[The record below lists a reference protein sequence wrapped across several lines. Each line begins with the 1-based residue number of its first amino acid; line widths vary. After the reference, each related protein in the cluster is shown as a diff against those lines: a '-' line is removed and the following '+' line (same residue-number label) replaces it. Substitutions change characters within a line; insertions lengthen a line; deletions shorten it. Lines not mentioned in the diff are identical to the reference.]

1 MFELTEEEKAKLDSG
16 EWTMDNVIAARL
28 TASVAAMR
36 GYKPLAPLASVAAA
50 AGAAAAMSGYKPAEA
65 VAADAMRGY
74 KPAEAAGAV
83 AADAMRGYKPAE
95 AAGAVAAAAEIAKSN
110 PESKAEDP
118 TYTVPT
124 YTVPESKAEDPSIWS
139 KLASMLPSAKKAG
152 TAMAGW
158 TRYNG
163 GSSPIAAA
171 YNSWLQGEKTRTAQ
185 AATQGTNAVT
195 QELIAKLNNDKAS
208 ETLKATKG
216 AEAKVKAEERVNTDF
231 RNDMNALYSKYTKAE
246 VDLEDL
252 ERKLAVTRSAGP
264 NGSVDS
270 NEETKLKNEIAA
282 VKTQLRTTLKD
293 IRDTADSY
301 KKLPS
306 ERYLALIANL
316 KEEANVTAEPEEEA
330 NVTAEP
336 EEEANVTAEPAP
348 TQDKPAP
355 TQDKPAPK
363 QKPKKQSA
371 PAPTIR
377 YDAKALNE
385 EHDEIIRASKT
396 FDATDYRNAEKVI
409 AWNKKAAA
417 FNDKLKEQKVPSDKV
432 KRIDP
437 LTVPTKSRNE
447 IKEDREEA
455 EKKRAKTIEEL
466 VKADPEYLPNP
477 VSTLA
482 KNNNKK
488 LEIKYGKQ
496 YDEEHGL
503 QTKK

>member
-1 MFELTEEEKAKLDSG
+1 
-16 EWTMDNVIAARL
+16 
-28 TASVAAMR
+28 
-36 GYKPLAPLASVAAA
+36 
-50 AGAAAAMSGYKPAEA
+50 
-65 VAADAMRGY
+65 
-74 KPAEAAGAV
+74 
-83 AADAMRGYKPAE
+83 MRGYKPAE

-185 AATQGTNAVT
+185 TATQGTNAVT

-208 ETLKATKG
+208 ETLKETKE
-216 AEAKVKAEERVNTDF
+216 AEDKVKAEERVNTDF
-231 RNDMNALYSKYTKAE
+231 RNDMSALYSKYTKAE
-246 VDLEDL
+246 ADLEDL

-301 KKLPS
+301 KKLPT

-316 KEEANVTAEPEEEA
+316 KEEA

-355 TQDKPAPK
+355 TQDKPAP
-363 QKPKKQSA
+363 
-371 PAPTIR
+371 TIH

-437 LTVPTKSRNE
+437 FTVPTKSRNE